1 MVDNPFEHPQVSFS
15 GKGSSAIKKKCYYNL
30 KILLKMVFVDSD
42 LTAVDFKT
50 IQPGQVATATLTS
63 FSYRKDYCFA
73 TVVAD
78 KKSVTAIIGA
88 KQDYPI
94 KDMLALKGIEVKVIF
109 TGTKVVDGVT
119 YPRYT
124 LEF

>member
-1 MVDNPFEHPQVSFS
+1 
-15 GKGSSAIKKKCYYNL
+15 
-30 KILLKMVFVDSD
+30 MVFVDSD

-50 IQPGQVATATLTS
+50 IQPGQVANATLTS

-78 KKSVTAIIGA
+78 KKSVTAIIGD
-88 KQDYPI
+88 KKDYPI

-119 YPRYT
+119 YPRYS